1 MFINDAIEDF
11 SMGNIMKKKA
21 LVGIFI
27 VFLFAAI
34 AVAEAKPSRTIE
46 KKVFIHRAKGGK
58 PGKPDKPNGGG
69 EKLWYGYSGIHW
81 AELPVTYVVDIA
93 LDFTVI
99 TESFETWDTETA
111 EEVFGTGMSGS
122 VEAGNL
128 DGTNALSFGDYPSES
143 AIAVTYIWYWRD
155 TGEIVEVDTLF
166 DTDFAWSTSGEAGKM
181 DLQNIAT
188 HEFGHWLVLDDL
200 YMKPARKQTM
210 YGYSGYGETIK
221 SSLESGDIAG
231 IEEIYGP

>member
-1 MFINDAIEDF
+1 
-11 SMGNIMKKKA
+11 MGNIMKKKA
-21 LVGIFI
+21 LVGILV

-58 PGKPDKPNGGG
+58 PGKPDKPKGGG
-69 EKLWYGYSGIHW
+69 EKLWYSYGGIHW
-81 AELPVTYVVDIA
+81 ADDKLPITYVVDDDLNFGIIE
-93 LDFTVI
+93 L
-99 TESFETWDTETA
+99 SFEIWDIETTTELFNDGA
-111 EEVFGTGMSGS
+111 IEEEVT
-122 VEAGNL
+122 AGVRDDVN
-128 DGTNALSFGDYPSES
+128 GISYGNYPSAG
-143 AIAVTYIWYWRD
+143 AIAVTYIWYYGD
-155 TGEIVEVDTLF
+155 TGEIIEVDTLF
-166 DTDFAWSTSGEAGKM
+166 DTDYAWSTSGEADTM

-210 YGYSGYGETIK
+210 YGYSGYGETMK